1 MQMQGV
7 GEGMWV
13 GRLMMCEGCTLV
25 VSVRSTS
32 AFAYLVGAVV
42 ELIIVFVVDHA
53 VLHEVVDGAQARGQA
68 ARIHDQ
74 HQRQTQHTHVQK
86 HLRADQHSS
95 KTLSTISGG

>member
-1 MQMQGV
+1 M
-7 GEGMWV
+7 
-13 GRLMMCEGCTLV
+13 GRLMMCEGCTLG

-42 ELIIVFVVDHA
+42 ELITVCIVDRA
-53 VLHEVVDGAQARGQA
+53 VLQEVVDGTQAGGQA

-74 HQRQTQHTHVQK
+74 YQRQTKRTHVHK